1 MKILNRLIIYSH
13 NYNKLKIIVIRI
25 KFNKILNLT
34 IINWLNFL
42 VNIILIKK
50 YIKIKIL
57 ADQ

>member
-13 NYNKLKIIVIRI
+13 KYNKLKIIVIRI

-42 VNIILIKK
+42 VNKILIKK
-50 YIKIKIL
+50 LIKKKIL
-57 ADQ
+57 AD

>member
-13 NYNKLKIIVIRI
+13 KYNKLKIIVIRI
-25 KFNKILNLT
+25 KFNKLLNLK

>member
-13 NYNKLKIIVIRI
+13 KYNKLKIIVIRI
-25 KFNKILNLT
+25 KFNKIYNLT

>member
-13 NYNKLKIIVIRI
+13 KYNKLKIIVIRI

>member
-13 NYNKLKIIVIRI
+13 KYNKLKIIVIRI

-57 ADQ
+57 ADR

>member
-1 MKILNRLIIYSH
+1 MKIPNRLIIYSH
-13 NYNKLKIIVIRI
+13 KYNKLKIIVIRI

-42 VNIILIKK
+42 VNKILIKK
-50 YIKIKIL
+50 LIKKKIL